1 MVTISD
7 ARPVVDKIVNAIHP
21 VSVSVFGSVALYGK
35 GNDLDL
41 LIIVDAPSEQSR
53 EIEVSIQKKLKPF
66 YSRFPIDPFVVSRE
80 AVRRYCTLG
89 SPFLMTALSQGKVLY
104 MGEIIGDWL
113 RQAHDECDMAR
124 YLDQGG
130 YFRGAC
136 YHAQQAIEK
145 HCKARLLKAGWQLEK
160 THSIQRLSAI
170 MEQFNLPSM
179 MDEDTIAFID
189 SIYRGR
195 YSAEQGLL
203 PMGEPQADEAAKA
216 CAIAEKLIAKNV

>member
-1 MVTISD
+1 
-7 ARPVVDKIVNAIHP
+7 
-21 VSVSVFGSVALYGK
+21 
-35 GNDLDL
+35 
-41 LIIVDAPSEQSR
+41 
-53 EIEVSIQKKLKPF
+53 
-66 YSRFPIDPFVVSRE
+66 
-80 AVRRYCTLG
+80 
-89 SPFLMTALSQGKVLY
+89 MTALSQGKVLY

-113 RQAHDECDMAR
+113 RQARDECDMAR
-124 YLDQGG
+124 YLNKGG

-145 HCKARLLKAGWQLEK
+145 YFKACLLKAGWQLEK